1 MTTIE
6 AGEPETTA
14 TETKSP
20 ARQRSLYFGVFGLML
35 GMFLGMLDGLIVG
48 TALPTIVGDLGGLD
62 RLSWVVTA
70 YLLATAAST
79 PIWGKLGDMYGR
91 KGSFMTAIVIFLAGS
106 MLSGAAQDMNQL
118 IAYRALQGL
127 GAGGLMVGALSIIG
141 VLVPP
146 RESGKLQSM
155 LGVMMP
161 VAYISGPLIGGF
173 FTDHLSW
180 RWVFYINAPLGA
192 VALVVVGLGIR
203 LKRERS
209 KAKIDYP
216 GAALLV
222 TSVLALTLL
231 STWGGNNY
239 AWLSPEILGLVAVAV
254 LAFAWFVRV
263 EKRAEEPLIPP
274 RLFRN
279 RNFTVV
285 QVLSL
290 LVGAVMFGATNY
302 LPQYMQF
309 VKGMSPT
316 ASGML
321 LLPLMFGMLAVQITV
336 GRLISKTGKYR
347 IYPILGGVFSV
358 AGTLVLLLL
367 QVDTPVALV
376 SGLTLVL
383 GIGLGFM
390 MQSTVLITMNS
401 AEPRDM
407 GAASGSVTLIRTLG
421 GSLGVAALG
430 AVYVNNLAGELTAR
444 LGSAEGKKL
453 SEDGS
458 SMTPELLKGMPD
470 KIRDAYE
477 AAVTSGLQGTIIGA
491 AALAVLMF
499 AISWLIREVPLRT
512 VAGQDLE
519 DAEKAEAANAETAE
533 HAEQAKTVEHA
544 ESAEHAG
551 NAEKAASATSTE
563 AARTA
568 EKTRTP

>member
-1 MTTIE
+1 MTTID
-6 AGEPETTA
+6 AGQPDTTA
-14 TETKSP
+14 TETKPP

-35 GMFLGMLDGLIVG
+35 GMFLAMLDGLIVG

-62 RLSWVVTA
+62 RLAWVVTA
-70 YLLATAAST
+70 YLLTTAAST

-91 KGSFMTAIVIFLAGS
+91 KGSFMTAVVIFLAGS
-106 MLSGAAQDMNQL
+106 MLSGVAQDMNQL
-118 IAYRALQGL
+118 IAYRAVQGL
-127 GAGGLMVGALSIIG
+127 GAGGLMVGAMSIIG

-180 RWVFYINAPLGA
+180 RWVFYINAPLG
-192 VALVVVGLGIR
+192 VIALVVVGLGIK

-209 KAKIDYP
+209 AAKIDYP

-231 STWGGNNY
+231 STWGGSNY
-239 AWLSPEILGLVAVAV
+239 AWLSPEILGLAAVAV
-254 LAFAWFVRV
+254 LALAWFVRV
-263 EKRAEEPLIPP
+263 EKRAEEPLMPP

-279 RNFTVV
+279 RNFAIV

-309 VKGMSPT
+309 VKGLSPT

-367 QVDTPVALV
+367 QVDTAVALV

-390 MQSTVLITMNS
+390 MQSTILITMNS

-444 LGSAEGKKL
+444 LGAAEAKKL
-453 SEDGS
+453 SADGS
-458 SMTPELLKGMPD
+458 SMTPELLKGMPE

-491 AALAVLMF
+491 AALAVIMF

-512 VAGQDLE
+512 VAAQDL
-519 DAEKAEAANAETAE
+519 DD
-533 HAEQAKTVEHA
+533 A
-544 ESAEHAG
+544 ESAES
-551 NAEKAASATSTE
+551 AEIAESTE
-563 AARTA
+563 STESTESADHTHDMDKVPAKST
-568 EKTRTP
+568 

>member
-6 AGEPETTA
+6 AGEPDTTA
-14 TETKSP
+14 SETKTP
-20 ARQRSLYFGVFGLML
+20 ARQRSIYFGVFGLML
-35 GMFLGMLDGLIVG
+35 GMFLAMLDGLIVG

-70 YLLATAAST
+70 YLLTTAAST

-91 KGSFMTAIVIFLAGS
+91 KGSFMTAVVIFLIGS
-106 MLSGAAQDMNQL
+106 MLSGVAQDMNQL
-118 IAYRALQGL
+118 IAFRAVQGL
-127 GAGGLMVGALSIIG
+127 GAGGLMVGAMSIIG

-161 VAYISGPLIGGF
+161 IAYVSGPLIGGF

-192 VALVVVGLGIR
+192 IALVVVGLGIR

-231 STWGGNNY
+231 STWGGSSY
-239 AWLSPEILGLVAVAV
+239 AWLSPEILGLAAVAV

-263 EKRAEEPLIPP
+263 EKRAEEPLMPP

-279 RNFTVV
+279 RNFTIV

-309 VKGMSPT
+309 VKGLSPT

-347 IYPILGGVFSV
+347 IYPILGGAFSV
-358 AGTLVLLLL
+358 AGTLVLLML
-367 QVDTPVALV
+367 QVDTAVALV

-390 MQSTVLITMNS
+390 MQSTILITMNS

-430 AVYVNNLAGELTAR
+430 AVYVNNLAGELKSR
-444 LGSAEGKKL
+444 LGSAEAEKL
-453 SEDGS
+453 TKDGT
-458 SMTPELLKGMPD
+458 SMTPELLKGMPE

-491 AALAVLMF
+491 AVLAVLMF
-499 AISWLIREVPLRT
+499 GIAWLIREVPLRT

-519 DAEKAEAANAETAE
+519 DAEGPDNAEKAVSEETAGTAKTAETAE
-533 HAEQAKTVEHA
+533 SAMAAE
-544 ESAEHAG
+544 
-551 NAEKAASATSTE
+551 TE
-563 AARTA
+563 ARVAPTA
-568 EKTRTP
+568 KSIPVKTTTP